1 MLRSLTVPHRR
12 QQPAAQEEVCNLPDR
27 LPELKP
33 SESAELVTT
42 ESNEL
47 PEVFK
52 PATAELIEDTPTFST
67 PTFNFA
73 AYANKSETIQKLVAL
88 GVDLSKIE
96 KKKGFPQF
104 VLKLDFER
112 DIKNH
117 LLFLHDLGVAA
128 EDFGYFIT
136 KNPLIFKE
144 SIEDLETRVY
154 YLRAKKFA
162 VNQVADIVVRNPF
175 WLSFATHRIDRRL
188 GWFQKNFQL
197 SGDDIRRVVCKQPKL
212 ITYNMEH
219 IRESTFTIKE
229 EMGFDKDETK
239 ALLLAK
245 PNFWMNGESSRSFV
259 LNENCNFCNPQTAMG
274 CSRDSITCTTS

>member
-1 MLRSLTVPHRR
+1 M
-12 QQPAAQEEVCNLPDR
+12 PAEN
-27 LPELKP
+27 
-33 SESAELVTT
+33 
-42 ESNEL
+42 NEL
-47 PEVFK
+47 LEVLK
-52 PATAELIEDTPTFST
+52 RAPADLIENTPTFTT

-73 AYANKSETIQKLVAL
+73 AYANKSDTIQKLVAL

-96 KKKGFPQF
+96 KKKGFPQY
-104 VLKLDFER
+104 VLQLDFER

-117 LLFLHDLGVAA
+117 LLFFHDLGVPA
-128 EDFGYFIT
+128 ESYGHLIT

-144 SIEDLETRVY
+144 SIDDLETRVY
-154 YLRAKKFA
+154 YLRAKKFG
-162 VNQVADIVVRNPF
+162 VNQVCDIVVRNPF

-197 SGDDIRRVVCKQPKL
+197 SGDDIRLVVCKQPKL

-229 EMGFDKDETK
+229 EMGFDKDEMK

-245 PNFWMNGESSRSFV
+245 PNFWMNGESPRSIV
-259 LNENCNFCNPQTAMG
+259 LDENCNFETHRPPRAA
-274 CSRDSITCTTS
+274 

>member
-1 MLRSLTVPHRR
+1 MNLSRTFSVVKLLKASACSNQQFAMLRSLTVPHRR
-12 QQPAAQEEVCNLPDR
+12 QQPASPEEISDLPDR
-27 LPELKP
+27 MPE
-33 SESAELVTT
+33 SRS
-42 ESNEL
+42 SDDDDL

-52 PATAELIEDTPTFST
+52 PATAEIIENTPTFST

-73 AYANKSETIQKLVAL
+73 AYANKSETIQKLVGL
-88 GVDLSKIE
+88 GVNLSKIE
-96 KKKGFPQF
+96 KKKGFPQY

-112 DIKNH
+112 DIKKH
-117 LLFLHDLGVAA
+117 LLFLHDLGVPA
-128 EDFGYFIT
+128 EEFGYFIT

-154 YLRAKKFA
+154 YLRAKNFE
-162 VNQVADIVVRNPF
+162 VSQVCDIVVRNPF

-197 SGDDIRRVVCKQPKL
+197 SGNDVRLVVCKQPKL
-212 ITYNMEH
+212 ITYNMAH

-229 EMGFDKDETK
+229 EMGFDRNETR

-245 PNFWMNGESSRSFV
+245 PNFWMNGGRLEALF
-259 LNENCNFCNPQTAMG
+259 LECN
-274 CSRDSITCTTS
+274 

>member
-1 MLRSLTVPHRR
+1 MMKLLKTSTCFGYQRIAMLRSLSAPHKR
-12 QQPAAQEEVCNLPDR
+12 QLPADQVEAIDLPDR
-27 LPELKP
+27 LQGPTP
-33 SESAELVTT
+33 
-42 ESNEL
+42 
-47 PEVFK
+47 
-52 PATAELIEDTPTFST
+52 AELIEDTPTYTT

-73 AYANKSETIQKLVAL
+73 AYANKSETIQKFVEL

-112 DIKNH
+112 DIKRH
-117 LLFLHDLGVAA
+117 LLFLHDLGVPA
-128 EDFGYFIT
+128 EDFAYFIT

-154 YLRAKKFA
+154 YLRAKKFTI
-162 VNQVADIVVRNPF
+162 NQVCDIVVRNPF

-197 SGDDIRRVVCKQPKL
+197 SGDDIRLVVCKQPKL
-212 ITYNMEH
+212 ITYNMAH

-245 PNFWMNGESSRSFV
+245 PNFWMNGEGLDALF
-259 LNENCNFCNPQTAMG
+259 
-274 CSRDSITCTTS
+274 